1 MCTAAYAAMC
11 AAAYAAMCP
20 AAYAVCAV
28 SYSLHL
34 HWRQNKEYKNV
45 TEIEIGKTSYD
56 IQQKLS

>member
-1 MCTAAYAAMC
+1 MC
-11 AAAYAAMCP
+11 AAAYAVCATAYAVCA

-34 HWRQNKEYKNV
+34 HWWQNKEYKNV